1 MAMSPL
7 SLRQIMVAGFLCS
20 LVGCANEAEPQTAAD
35 ADDPC
40 AKEEVQYAGRT
51 AGSAAKTGGETAAE
65 GVKTFGKSVGGL
77 FTGGSEGAEKEWK
90 EGSDKTKETAKSDA
104 KDTKATAKDKPCQ

>member
-1 MAMSPL
+1 MRPTK
-7 SLRQIMVAGFLCS
+7 LRLIVLTGFFLCAT
-20 LVGCANEAEPQTAAD
+20 GCAKEAEPQTAD
-35 ADDPC
+35 DEIDPC
-40 AKEEVQYAGRT
+40 AKEEVKYAGRT

-90 EGSDKTKETAKSDA
+90 EGSAKTKDTAKSDA
-104 KDTKATAKDKPCQ
+104 SDTKATAKDKPCK